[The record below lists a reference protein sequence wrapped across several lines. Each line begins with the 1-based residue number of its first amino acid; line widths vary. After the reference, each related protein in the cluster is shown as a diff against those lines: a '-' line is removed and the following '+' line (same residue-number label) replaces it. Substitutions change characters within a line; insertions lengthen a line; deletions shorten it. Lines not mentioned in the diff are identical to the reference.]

1 MSEVES
7 MANNTE
13 KYKKLFL
20 AEADEKIA
28 ALNTAFLALE
38 KKPGDSTFAT
48 DAMRAAHTLKSS
60 AAAMN
65 FMEMSHL
72 AHAMEDVFEEVRTKK
87 RPLSPVAIETLF
99 AAVDMF
105 STAISSVKKG
115 GDEPSTQALIKKLE
129 GLISKPAGATKQGN
143 AAEPQEQSNIELAQ
157 KPDSI
162 APIEAI
168 KVDVATL
175 DKLMNLTEELLV
187 EKMRLSEIVRRGKE
201 RPDKKLDVTECE
213 SSSEVFSR
221 LISELQLNV
230 TQARMVPLGQ
240 LFERFPRMM
249 RDLAHVQ
256 NKEVDFQIKGQDIE
270 LDRTVIDR
278 LGEPLIHLLRNAVD
292 HGIEKTGTIQL
303 NATRERDKVIIEVIN
318 EGRPIDWQK
327 VVDVAVKRGI
337 ISNEKRTEYTK
348 NLQPTTYNLQPELQ
362 NLLYRV
368 STKDKVTETSGRGV
382 GLSIVKSV
390 TESLG
395 GRVTIESPSATGA
408 TMFRMQLPLTIAIIQ
423 ALLVRV
429 SNQTFA
435 IPFVAMDRSVRV
447 TAQNIKKALDQEVA
461 MVEGEDI
468 PMVRLDTL
476 FGIQKK
482 RMGLFLSEEEVE
494 AQKNKTGAELMVI
507 AKREDLLG
515 SVAGP
520 ALVGLMVDELLSKQD
535 IVVKPLKGTL
545 KQSKGFAGV
554 TLLGDGRPALIL
566 DVATLI

>member
-1 MSEVES
+1 MP
-7 MANNTE
+7 NNTE
-13 KYKKLFL
+13 KYKKVFF
-20 AEADEKIA
+20 AEAEEKIA
-28 ALNTAFLALE
+28 ALNTAFLGLE
-38 KKPGDSTFAT
+38 KEPGSITLAT

-72 AHAMEDVFEEVRTKK
+72 AHAMEEVFEEVRSAGQTLTPRSIEMLFESVDTLAASLK
-87 RPLSPVAIETLF
+87 AI
-99 AAVDMF
+99 
-105 STAISSVKKG
+105 KKG
-115 GDEPSTQALIKKLE
+115 ENELNTQDLIKKLQ
-129 GLISKPAGATKQGN
+129 SKEETTASSLHATNYTLQ
-143 AAEPQEQSNIELAQ
+143 ASL
-157 KPDSI
+157 

-201 RPDKKLDVTECE
+201 RPDKKLDVAECE
-213 SSSEVFSR
+213 GSSEAFSR

-230 TQARMVPLGQ
+230 TQARMVPLQQ
-240 LFERFPRMM
+240 LFERFPRMI
-249 RDLAHVQ
+249 RDLAHDQ
-256 NKEVDFQIKGQDIE
+256 EKQVDFQMKGQDIE

-278 LGEPLIHLLRNAVD
+278 LGEPLIHLLKNAVD

-303 NATRERDKVIIEVIN
+303 NAIRERDKVIIEVIN
-318 EGRPIDWQK
+318 DGRPIDWQK
-327 VVDVAVKRGI
+327 VVEVAFTRGI
-337 ISNEKRTEYTK
+337 IDRTTRDTYLKDVGNKKSEIEK
-348 NLQPTTYNLQPELQ
+348 
-362 NLLYRV
+362 LLYQI

-395 GRVTIESPSATGA
+395 GRVTIES
-408 TMFRMQLPLTIAIIQ
+408 TMKSNVGGTLFRMQLPLTIAIIQ

-429 SNQTFA
+429 ADQTFA
-435 IPFVAMDRSVRV
+435 IPFSAMDRSVRV
-447 TAQNIKKALDQEVA
+447 RAQNIKKALDQEMA

-476 FGIQKK
+476 FGMQKK
-482 RMGLFLSEEEVE
+482 QVSIFLSEEEVE
-494 AQKNKTGAELMVI
+494 TRKNKLNAELMVI
-507 AKREDLLG
+507 AKRENLLG
-515 SVAGP
+515 SEAGP

-566 DVATLI
+566 DIATLI